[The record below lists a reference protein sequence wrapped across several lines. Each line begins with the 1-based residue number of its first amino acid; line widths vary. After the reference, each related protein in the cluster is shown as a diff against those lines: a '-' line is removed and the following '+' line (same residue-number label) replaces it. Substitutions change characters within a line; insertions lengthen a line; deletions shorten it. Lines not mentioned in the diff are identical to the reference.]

1 MNIKINYIKVKIGH
15 KNMETIERRL
25 ELIKMMRHEEK
36 ENINRIQRREH
47 ILYPN
52 RKISYSDSVVL
63 GAYDTKP
70 PYVFKDRYQAKDD
83 IDSVSRDKNW
93 GFYLRLIIS
102 ITLFLTLFYM
112 DISEVSY
119 FGITFDMVQNMI
131 SNTFDL
137 KSFAF
142 MR

>member
-1 MNIKINYIKVKIGH
+1 
-15 KNMETIERRL
+15 MENVERRL
-25 ELIKMMRHEEK
+25 ELIRMMRHEQK
-36 ENINRIQRREH
+36 ENISRIQRREH

-52 RKISYSDSVVL
+52 RKVSYSDSLAL
-63 GAYDTKP
+63 GTYDTKP
-70 PYVFKDRYQAKDD
+70 YDFKDRYQEKDD
-83 IDSVSRDKNW
+83 IDSVGRDKNW

-102 ITLFLTLFYM
+102 ITLFLTFFYM
-112 DISEVSY
+112 DISGTSY
-119 FGITFDMVQNMI
+119 FGVTCDMVQNMI

>member
-1 MNIKINYIKVKIGH
+1 MNIKINYTKVKIGH
-15 KNMETIERRL
+15 KYMETIERRL

-52 RKISYSDSVVL
+52 RKVSYSDSVVL

-70 PYVFKDRYQAKDD
+70 YVFKDRYQIKDD

-131 SNTFDL
+131 SDTFDL

-142 MR
+142 MN